1 MRRGD
6 PLAERLLEI
15 YRRLFVAYGS
25 QGWWPGG
32 DDPFVVSVGAILT
45 QSVSWKNVE
54 RALANLA
61 TAEALSPWAIV
72 ALADAELEALVRPS
86 GYYTVKARR
95 LRAFARMVVDEFTGD
110 TAALLALPASELR
123 AKLLATYGIG
133 EETADDII
141 VYAAHKPSFI
151 VDAYTIRLFHRLELA
166 PDDAIALE
174 VRSPARL
181 YRVWQRF
188 FMDHLPADASLFNEY
203 HALIVRHGIVHC
215 RKRDPGCGDC
225 PLLDLCPTGRHRLQS
240 KGVSESVSVAVPDTR
255 SARARRSPGR

>member
-1 MRRGD
+1 VRRDG
-6 PLAERLLEI
+6 PLAGRLLDV
-15 YRRLFVAYGS
+15 YRRLFAAYGS

-61 TAEALSPWAIV
+61 AAKALSPRAIV

-95 LRAFARMVVDEFTGD
+95 LRAFARMVVDEFAGD
-110 TAALLALPASELR
+110 TAALLALPVSELR

-141 VYAAHKPSFI
+141 VYAAHEPSFV

-166 PDDAIALE
+166 PDDAITLE
-174 VRSPARL
+174 IRSPARL
-181 YRVWQRF
+181 YRVWQPF

-203 HALIVRHGIVHC
+203 HALIVRHGIAHC
-215 RKRDPGCGDC
+215 RGRDPRCGDC
-225 PLLDLCPTGRHRLQS
+225 PLLDVCPTGRHRLQS
-240 KGVSESVSVAVPDTR
+240 SDAGETVSGAVAGTR
-255 SARARRSPGR
+255 SAPARRSPGR